1 MFWQEAEPNDTYSI
15 RRFVSTPTA
24 RWEIG
29 IRIFHEEPYD
39 QVKTH
44 ERPAAC
50 IAMALTGGK
59 VELEYS
65 CGKDDAEWYF
75 YCGLIA
81 GLCFFLPEDIDP
93 RELRR
98 IFPHQTISP
107 LRNDRKCVEALF
119 GLTDILQRYDS
130 H

>member
-1 MFWQEAEPNDTYSI
+1 MFWQEAEPNDTYPI

-29 IRIFHEEPYD
+29 LRIFHEEPSD
-39 QVKTH
+39 SKVHLQ
-44 ERPAAC
+44 PDAC
-50 IAMALTGGK
+50 IAIALNGGK
-59 VELEYS
+59 VELEYN
-65 CGKDDAEWYF
+65 CGKYDAEWFLYLGLI
-75 YCGLIA
+75 CGL
-81 GLCFFLPEDIDP
+81 CVFLPEDIDP
-93 RELRR
+93 KELRR

-119 GLTDILQRYDS
+119 GLTDILQRYDP